1 MKLKIVYILMAGL
14 LLFASACKEE
24 TIVPT
29 TGDLVLRISNG
40 FSGTLFYEL
49 YPESYLSANRNVFP
63 LVEGQ
68 VNGGS
73 QLRLSN
79 LNQGNYIF
87 RLNGLNY
94 AVQVSAGRERSFT
107 ID

>member
-14 LLFASACKEE
+14 LLFTSACKEE
-24 TIVPT
+24 IITPS
-29 TGDLVLRISNG
+29 TGDLVLRISSG

-68 VNGGS
+68 VNGGT